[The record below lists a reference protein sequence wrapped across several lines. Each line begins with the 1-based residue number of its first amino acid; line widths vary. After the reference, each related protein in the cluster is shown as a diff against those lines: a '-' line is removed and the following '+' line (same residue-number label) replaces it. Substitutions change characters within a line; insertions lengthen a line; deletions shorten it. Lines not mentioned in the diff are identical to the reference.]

1 MKVNFNSILENYNNE
16 IENKLRGFNTDLDY
30 LKYWVPSP
38 NTLESLYNLI
48 SIFRECDIKDVII
61 EFDEDFLSPEQI
73 NKILKLKKKIGN
85 IEYFVEDNKH
95 NFRVKIEFK
104 IFDSIKSE
112 ILTKVKKKKELY
124 TSKIDLSFRKKL
136 FNDSLKNL
144 LMNYNY
150 KVVENNNQSKKK
162 LINIKKNFLENQ
174 LIFYIENESW
184 ILKDIEFFKKK
195 EINDETNLIGN
206 FIEIYKPV
214 SLNLPFREVL
224 DHSLIYFLYKYFKLD
239 TKNIGIFHYENY
251 GLIFI
256 YLKKILKEVYTEL
269 NTKKGMF
276 HTKVNKHYQ
285 NIYNNWKEKTK
296 EDKEKVIN
304 RLILNFC
311 NDHKIEKNKINFKKI
326 EDNFRIILDVEREI
340 SDSNINQSNYILMLE
355 NFFKKNC
362 DFRIELFLGEKR
374 DSNKLRL

>member
-38 NTLESLYNLI
+38 NTLESVYNLI
-48 SIFRECDIKDVII
+48 SNFRECDIKDVII

-285 NIYNNWKEKTK
+285 NISNNWKEKTK

>member
-38 NTLESLYNLI
+38 NTVESVYNLI
-48 SIFRECDIKDVII
+48 SNFRECDIKDFTI
-61 EFDEDFLSPEQI
+61 EFDKDYLSSEQI
-73 NKILKLKKKIGN
+73 NKILKLKENIGD

-112 ILTKVKKKKELY
+112 ILTKVKKKEELY
-124 TSKIDLSFRKKL
+124 ISKIDLSFRKKL
-136 FNDSLKNL
+136 FTDSLKNL

-150 KVVENNNQSKKK
+150 KIVENNNQSKKK

-184 ILKDIEFFKKK
+184 ILKDIEFSKKK
-195 EINDETNLIGN
+195 EINEDTNLIGN
-206 FIEIYKPV
+206 FIEIYKTV

-239 TKNIGIFHYENY
+239 NKNIGIFHYENY

-256 YLKKILKEVYTEL
+256 YLKKILKEVYSEL
-269 NTKKGMF
+269 NTKEGMS

-285 NIYNNWKEKTK
+285 NISNDWEEKTNQ
-296 EDKEKVIN
+296 DKEKIIN

-311 NDHKIEKNKINFKKI
+311 NDHKVEKNKINFKQI
-326 EDNFRIILDVEREI
+326 EDNFRIILDVDREI
-340 SDSNINQSNYILMLE
+340 SNSNINQINYILMLE
-355 NFFKKNC
+355 KFFKKNC

>member
-1 MKVNFNSILENYNNE
+1 MKVNFNYILENYNNE

-38 NTLESLYNLI
+38 NTVDSVYNLI
-48 SIFRECDIKDVII
+48 SNFRECDIKDVTI
-61 EFDEDFLSPEQI
+61 EFDKNFLNSEQI
-73 NKILKLKKKIGN
+73 NKILKLKENIGN

-95 NFRVKIEFK
+95 KFRVKIKFE

-112 ILTKVKKKKELY
+112 IQTKVKKKEELY
-124 TSKIDLSFRKKL
+124 LSKIDLSFRKEL
-136 FNDSLKNL
+136 FTDSLKKL

-150 KVVENNNQSKKK
+150 KIIENNNQSKNK

-174 LIFYIENESW
+174 LTFYIENESW

-195 EINDETNLIGN
+195 EINNDANLISN
-206 FIEIYKPV
+206 FIELYKPV

-224 DHSLIYFLYKYFKLD
+224 DHSLIYFLYRYFKLD
-239 TKNIGIFHYENY
+239 IKNIGIFHYENY

-256 YLKKILKEVYTEL
+256 YLKEILKEVYSEL
-269 NTKKGMF
+269 NTKEGMS

-285 NIYNNWKEKTK
+285 SISDDWKEKTN
-296 EDKEKVIN
+296 EDKEKIIN
-304 RLILNFC
+304 GLILNFC
-311 NDHKIEKNKINFKKI
+311 NDHKVEKNKINFKKI
-326 EDNFRIILDVEREI
+326 EDNFRIILDVDREI
-340 SDSNINQSNYILMLE
+340 SNSNINQSNYILMLE